1 MMYRPL
7 LFCVVFLSSIFS
19 LIHAHSAVPGAS
31 LNNCQNLER
40 LNRTLHHVSPILER
54 LSHISAENGKA
65 VAPAL
70 NGTIGATHKRGLSDK
85 LQQIQ
90 SAEALVEQS
99 KDKVLGKMTTCQ
111 EPNLGANN
119 VLQSTR
125 RDDEEKCTLD
135 EVLEEL
141 LDEVTDALE
150 CLLSVTFPLLGGVVD
165 LVSNLLGGIVGLVG
179 ELLDLD

>member
-1 MMYRPL
+1 MYRPL
-7 LFCVVFLSSIFS
+7 LFCFVFLSSILS
-19 LIHAHSAVPGAS
+19 LIHAHSIAPGAS
-31 LNNCQNLER
+31 LNSCQSLER
-40 LNRTLHHVSPILER
+40 VNRTLHHVSPILER
-54 LSHISAENGKA
+54 LSQISAGNGKA

-70 NGTIGATHKRGLSDK
+70 NGTAGATHKRGLSDK

-90 SAEALVEQS
+90 SAEARLKQS
-99 KDKVLGKMTTCQ
+99 KEKVLSKMTTCQ
-111 EPNLGANN
+111 EPNVGAND

-125 RDDEEKCTLD
+125 RGDEEKCTLD

-141 LDEVTDALE
+141 LDEVTDTLD

-165 LVSNLLGGIVGLVG
+165 MVSNILGGIVNLAS

>member
-1 MMYRPL
+1 MYRPL
-7 LFCVVFLSSIFS
+7 LFGFIFLSSIFS
-19 LIHAHSAVPGAS
+19 LIHAHSVAPGAS
-31 LNNCQNLER
+31 LNNCQSLER
-40 LNRTLHHVSPILER
+40 VNRTLHNVSPILER
-54 LSHISAENGKA
+54 LSQISAGNGKT
-65 VAPAL
+65 VASAL
-70 NGTIGATHKRGLSDK
+70 NGTVGATHKRGLSDK

-90 SAEALVEQS
+90 SAEARLKQS
-99 KDKVLGKMTTCQ
+99 KDQVLIKMTTCQ
-111 EPNLGANN
+111 EPNVGAND

-141 LDEVTDALE
+141 LDEVTDTLD

-165 LVSNLLGGIVGLVG
+165 LVSNILGGIVNLAS

>member
-1 MMYRPL
+1 MYRLL
-7 LFCVVFLSSIFS
+7 LFCFVFLSSIFS
-19 LIHAHSAVPGAS
+19 LIHAHSVVPGTS

-40 LNRTLHHVSPILER
+40 LNRTLHHVSPILEK
-54 LSHISAENGKA
+54 LSHVSAGSGKA
-65 VAPAL
+65 VAPTR
-70 NGTIGATHKRGLSDK
+70 NGTVDATHKRGLSDK

-90 SAEALVEQS
+90 SAEAMLKQS
-99 KDKVLGKMTTCQ
+99 KDKVLSKMTTCQ
-111 EPNLGANN
+111 EPNVGANN
-119 VLQSTR
+119 VLQSTK

-165 LVSNLLGGIVGLVG
+165 LVSNILGGIVNLAS
-179 ELLDLD
+179 EILDLD